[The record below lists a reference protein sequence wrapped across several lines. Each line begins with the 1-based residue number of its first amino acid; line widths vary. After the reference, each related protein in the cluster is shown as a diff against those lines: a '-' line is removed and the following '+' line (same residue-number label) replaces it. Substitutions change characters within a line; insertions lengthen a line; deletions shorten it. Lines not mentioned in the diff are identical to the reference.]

1 MINKAKELNKAL
13 KETSIS
19 KEYFALK
26 EALENDEYIT
36 NLLKVIKQTQN
47 EAKECLKN
55 NDIENYKIKTNIVIL
70 NYTKKIEI
78 FLFLFK
84 NFLFITRIFYITSNK
99 TDGNYYYFLIFIPCF
114 TAQKKDTRL
123 CVLFCGSPSRI

>member
-1 MINKAKELNKAL
+1 MINKAKQLNKAL

-55 NDIENYKIKTNIVIL
+55 NDIENYKIKSKSLEIL
-70 NYTKKIEI
+70 KDEFINHPLVNNYINV
-78 FLFLFK
+78 K
-84 NFLFITRIFYITSNK
+84 NELNDLLEQVVSILSEE
-99 TDGNYYYFLIFIPCF
+99 
-114 TAQKKDTRL
+114 
-123 CVLFCGSPSRI
+123 